1 VIDADL
7 VFIHGFWSSPAT
19 WDRLIRRIEADED
32 LDGLRVHPFGYE
44 SPKVPRPMGTTRI
57 PDYDD
62 IAQSLPAFLQHR
74 CQSDTAIVTHSQGGL
89 ILQRYLAWM
98 LDHGRGRELAR
109 IKLIVM
115 LACPNEGSEYLGT
128 IRNVAGF
135 GWHPQARDLKVLSG
149 KVLETRQKVVERVIY
164 ADGVDNYH
172 CHIPIFVYAG
182 RTDNIVKRE
191 TAQSIFPHA
200 ESLAGD
206 HSSILDP
213 DAPGHLTFEVIKGHL
228 LEIAGQGAVN
238 SASVAMDETPDGP
251 PPGLEAHASG
261 NAIVFQAGR
270 DQHFHFSDG
279 VSTSTR
285 VDRKTVARS
294 DDSRLKAITK
304 HFTGREDQ
312 IQDVKREIY
321 QGQHPDPR
329 EIESIFLIHGMPGI
343 GKTVLAGYLAHQ
355 FADELR
361 DLVRQAGM
369 RQIVRQ
375 VGLPGLDHVG
385 QNPGQVLRQW
395 LNDAYKPEEIPADIE
410 GIAGLWRGYL
420 ASQDAF
426 LILLLDDAGGADEVR
441 PFLPGRSGYI
451 VLVTSRRTLPDL
463 IVPTGAT
470 PVNLGA
476 MDESAASH
484 LIRKVARRVI
494 DDHDDLAVKGIAD
507 FCGYHPLAMT
517 LAVAPLAGNP
527 EISFA
532 ERLAELEARP
542 QRLPAIDEYLDG
554 KNDGVAK
561 AFELSYTQ
569 LPAACQLLLRRL
581 SLAPLQA
588 ISREAAGAL
597 SDWSA
602 EQVRPYLRQLEV
614 EAFVSREHD
623 HTHLHDLIREYVK
636 SLAGE
641 DDPVENAAAIGRLLG
656 YYYASAAYVDTMLT
670 RQPPP
675 PPFEPPY
682 PGVGRDQLSRQAAVG
697 WARDELPN
705 LQALTDYVVLQA
717 EGGDA
722 VASHW
727 VVLFASALAGLLRND
742 GYWLESIDRQTQA
755 VAAAVRLDSPLAE
768 ANALHERALLYR
780 LSARLD
786 DAISDLDR
794 ALILYRDVGGDAGAI
809 GAAHVLN
816 TYGVVLDQRNRPT
829 EAQERFDQAMVGHR
843 RLGDRL
849 GEANVLHDEGM
860 KEYFAGK
867 RAEREGPPGQALVC
881 YQAAAGLLGQAL
893 ALFQE
898 VDHPLGQAHARLNLG
913 RAERNAGRESAAAAN
928 LDAAGG
934 LYHELG
940 NRLGEATI
948 LVELGEMLR
957 RLPEDQY
964 DKQVV
969 RYLRKAERISK
980 RIGNQRVRGTAFEQL
995 GEFYLAKGCR
1005 DRAIARFGQALRLY
1019 RENGLDRDAELEQR
1033 LISLDLL
1040 DEVEASDE

>member
-1 VIDADL
+1 MIDADL

-44 SPKVPRPMGTTRI
+44 SPKLPRPMGTTRI

-62 IAQSLPAFLQHR
+62 IAQSLPTFLQHR
-74 CQSDTAIVTHSQGGL
+74 CQGDTAIVTHSQGGL

-128 IRNVAGF
+128 IRRAAGF
-135 GWHPQARDLKVLSG
+135 GRHPQARDLKVLSG
-149 KVLETRQKVVERVIY
+149 KVIDARQKVIERVIF
-164 ADGVDNYH
+164 AEGGDNYH

-191 TAQSIFPHA
+191 TAQSVFPHA
-200 ESLAGD
+200 ESLAGN

-228 LEIAGQGAVN
+228 LEMASQGAVN
-238 SASVAMDETPDGP
+238 STS
-251 PPGLEAHASG
+251 
-261 NAIVFQAGR
+261 
-270 DQHFHFSDG
+270 
-279 VSTSTR
+279 VSTSTGD
-285 VDRKTVARS
+285 DREAVAQS
-294 DDSRLKAITK
+294 DDFDLKAITK
-304 HFTGREDQ
+304 HFTGREEE
-312 IQDVKREIY
+312 IVEVRREIY
-321 QGQHPDPR
+321 RGQDLDPR
-329 EIESIFLIHGMPGI
+329 AIESIFLIHGMPGI

-361 DLVRQAGM
+361 GPVRQAGM

-375 VGLPGLDHVG
+375 VGLPGLDHFG
-385 QNPGQVLRQW
+385 QNPGRVLRKW
-395 LNDAYKPEEIPADIE
+395 LNDVYKPEEIPADIE
-410 GIAGLWRGYL
+410 GIAGLWRRYL

-426 LILLLDDAGGADEVR
+426 LILLLDDAGSADEVR
-441 PFLPGRSGYI
+441 PFLPGRSGYV
-451 VLVTSRRTLPDL
+451 VLVTSRRSLPDL
-463 IVPTGAT
+463 IVSTGAT
-470 PVNLGA
+470 PVNLSV

-484 LIRKVARRVI
+484 LIRKVARRAI
-494 DDHDDLAVKGIAD
+494 GDHDDQAVKGIAE
-507 FCGYHPLAMT
+507 FCGRHPLAMT

-542 QRLPAIDEYLDG
+542 RRLPAIDEYLDG

-597 SDWSA
+597 SGWSA
-602 EQVRPYLRQLEV
+602 EQVRPHLRQLEA

-623 HTHLHDLIREYVK
+623 DTRLHDLIREYAK

-656 YYYASAAYVDTMLT
+656 YYYARAAYVDTMLT

-682 PGVGRDQLSRQAAVG
+682 PGVQRDQLSLQAAVG
-697 WARDELPN
+697 WARGELPN
-705 LQALTDYVVLQA
+705 LRALTDYVVVEA

-768 ANALHERALLYR
+768 ANALHERAFLYR

-786 DAISDLDR
+786 EAISDLDR

-816 TYGVVLDQRNRPT
+816 TYGVVLDQRNRLT
-829 EAQERFDQAMVGHR
+829 EAQEQFDQAMAGHR

-867 RAEREGPPGQALVC
+867 RAEREGPPGQAPVY
-881 YQAAAGLLGQAL
+881 YQAAAGLLGLAL
-893 ALFQE
+893 AVFQE
-898 VDHPLGQAHARLNLG
+898 VGHPLGQAHAHLNLG
-913 RAERNAGRESAAAAN
+913 RAERKVGRESAAAAN
-928 LDAAGG
+928 LAAAGR

-948 LVELGEMLR
+948 LVELGEILR
-957 RLPEDQY
+957 RLPEDRD
-964 DKQVV
+964 DKQVI
-969 RYLRKAERISK
+969 RYLRQAERISK

-1005 DRAIARFGQALRLY
+1005 DRAVARFGQALRLY

-1033 LISLDLL
+1033 LISLGLL